1 MKRLLIACVVLFSF
15 LPPYAAKAQQDSS
28 GLQISL
34 LTCSPG
40 AELYSVF
47 GHNAL
52 RIVDSAAGTDIV
64 YNYGTFDFND
74 PDFYTK
80 FVRGKLLY
88 FVSQV
93 SYNDFLFEYQYFKR
107 GVKEQVLNL
116 SHQEKKKIQADLFE
130 NVREENRYYKY
141 DFLYDN
147 CTTRLRD
154 IIFQK
159 NKYEAYQI
167 PGFTPQGQTFRD
179 HLHVYLDRA
188 QMRWTALGI
197 DLLLGL
203 EADIPMT
210 QMESMFLPDFLYKG
224 VSLATMKQEKMERK
238 KIEVLADMQPTPVS
252 ISFYLDP
259 LFVFIV
265 FCIALLLPSFYF
277 TSLQSL
283 ADGIWLIVTGLL
295 GLFLLFMWFGTDH
308 QSFSKNLNLL
318 WAFPLN
324 LYFAFKLNDIKKWMR
339 QFFKAWSLVLLVLIA
354 ISLTNAGVINT
365 AFYPLM
371 LLASLRYWIL
381 SKKVNNYA

>member
-159 NKYEAYQI
+159 NKYEVYQI

-224 VSLATMKQEKMERK
+224 VSLATMKQEKIERK
-238 KIEVLADMQPTPVS
+238 KIEILADMQTTPVS

-371 LLASLRYWIL
+371 LLASFRYWIL

>member
-116 SHQEKKKIQADLFE
+116 SHQEKKKRQADLFE

-159 NKYEAYQI
+159 NKYEVYQI

-371 LLASLRYWIL
+371 LLASFRYWIL

>member
-52 RIVDSAAGTDIV
+52 RIIDSAAGTDIV

-80 FVRGKLLY
+80 FIRGKLLY

-93 SYNDFLFEYQYFKR
+93 SFTDFLFEYQYFKR
-107 GVKEQVLNL
+107 GVKEQVLHL
-116 SHQEKKKIQADLFE
+116 SQHEKKKIQSDLFQ

-141 DFLYDN
+141 DFLFDN

-159 NKYEAYQI
+159 NKYDAYQI
-167 PGFTPQGQTFRD
+167 PLFTQQGQTFRD

-197 DLLLGL
+197 DLLLGFG
-203 EADIPMT
+203 ADIPMT
-210 QMESMFLPDFLYKG
+210 QMQSMFLPDFLNKG
-224 VSLATMKQEKMERK
+224 VALTTMDNGRLEKTET
-238 KIEVLADMQPTPVS
+238 EVLADLQPAPQALPV
-252 ISFYLDP
+252 YLDP
-259 LFVFIV
+259 LFALSVFSAV
-265 FCIALLLPSFYF
+265 LLMPSFFF
-277 TSLQSL
+277 TSLRLLSDQIIFILS
-283 ADGIWLIVTGLL
+283 GML
-295 GLFLLFMWFGTDH
+295 GLFLMFMWFGTDH
-308 QSFSKNLNLL
+308 QSFSQNLNLV

-324 LYFAFKLNDIKKWMR
+324 LFFAFKLSNLQDWMR
-339 QFFKAWSLVLLVLIA
+339 KFFKMWSIMILALIA
-354 ISLTNAGVINT
+354 FSLTNIGIINV
-365 AFYPLM
+365 ALYPLM
-371 LLASLRYWIL
+371 LFLSFRYWIL
-381 SKKVNNYA
+381 SKKVIQHA

>member
-1 MKRLLIACVVLFSF
+1 MKRLLIACVFLFSF
-15 LPPYAAKAQQDSS
+15 LPPHAAEAQQDSS

-80 FVRGKLLY
+80 FIRGKLLY

-93 SYNDFLFEYQYFKR
+93 NYSDFLFEYQYFKR
-107 GVKEQVLNL
+107 GVKEQVLNFSQL
-116 SHQEKKKIQADLFE
+116 EKKKIQADLFQ

-141 DFLYDN
+141 DFLFDN

-167 PGFTPQGQTFRD
+167 PIFTRQGQTFRD

-188 QMRWTALGI
+188 HMRWTAFGI
-197 DLLLGL
+197 DLLLGWG
-203 EADIPMT
+203 ADIPMT
-210 QMESMFLPDFLYKG
+210 QMQSMFLPDFLNKG
-224 VSLATMKQEKMERK
+224 VSLTTTDLG
-238 KIEVLADMQPTPVS
+238 KIEQTETAVLADMQPAPQS
-252 ISFYLDP
+252 LPFYLDP
-259 LFVFIV
+259 LFVLTF
-265 FCIALLLPSFYF
+265 FCALLLIPSFYF
-277 TSLQSL
+277 TSLRLLSDQILFSFS
-283 ADGIWLIVTGLL
+283 GML

-308 QSFSKNLNLL
+308 QSFSKNLNLV

-324 LYFAFKLNDIKKWMR
+324 LYFTFKLNNLQDWMR
-339 QFFKAWSLVLLVLIA
+339 KFFKIWSIVLLVLISF
-354 ISLTNAGVINT
+354 SLTNMGMINT
-365 AFYPLM
+365 ALYPLM
-371 LLASLRYWIL
+371 LFISFRYWIL
-381 SKKVNNYA
+381 SKKINQHA

>member
-159 NKYEAYQI
+159 NKYEVYQI

-224 VSLATMKQEKMERK
+224 VSLATMKQEKIERK
-238 KIEVLADMQPTPVS
+238 KIEILADMQTTPVS

-339 QFFKAWSLVLLVLIA
+339 QFFKAWSLVLLVLIV

-371 LLASLRYWIL
+371 LLASFRYWIL

>member
-159 NKYEAYQI
+159 NKYEVYQI
-167 PGFTPQGQTFRD
+167 PGFIPQGQTFRD

-224 VSLATMKQEKMERK
+224 VSLATMKQEKIERK
-238 KIEVLADMQPTPVS
+238 KIEILADMQPTPVS

-371 LLASLRYWIL
+371 LLASFRYWIL

>member
-1 MKRLLIACVVLFSF
+1 MKRLLIACVVIFSF

-52 RIVDSAAGTDIV
+52 RIIDSAAGTDIV

-80 FVRGKLLY
+80 FIRGKLLY

-93 SYNDFLFEYQYFKR
+93 SYSDFLFEYQYFKR
-107 GVKEQVLNL
+107 GVKEQVLHL
-116 SHQEKKKIQADLFE
+116 SQQEKKKIQTDLFQ

-141 DFLYDN
+141 DFLFDN

-159 NKYEAYQI
+159 NKYDSYQI
-167 PGFTPQGQTFRD
+167 PVFTQQGQTFRD

-197 DLLLGL
+197 DLLLGFG
-203 EADIPMT
+203 ADIPMT
-210 QMESMFLPDFLYKG
+210 QMQSMFLPDFLNKG
-224 VSLATMKQEKMERK
+224 VSLTSTDMGRMVRMET
-238 KIEVLADMQPTPVS
+238 EVLADLQPAPQALP
-252 ISFYLDP
+252 FYLDP
-259 LFVFIV
+259 LFVLIV
-265 FCIALLLPSFYF
+265 FCVVLLIPSFYF
-277 TSLQSL
+277 TSFQLLSDQIIFIFS
-283 ADGIWLIVTGLL
+283 GML
-295 GLFLLFMWFGTDH
+295 GLFLMFMWFGTDH
-308 QSFSKNLNLL
+308 QSFSQNLNLL

-324 LYFAFKLNDIKKWMR
+324 LFFAFKLSNLQDWMR
-339 QFFKAWSLVLLVLIA
+339 KFFKLWSIVLLALIVF
-354 ISLTNAGVINT
+354 SLTNIGIIN
-365 AFYPLM
+365 AALYPLM
-371 LLASLRYWIL
+371 FLISFRYWIL
-381 SKKVNNYA
+381 SKKVNQHA

>member
-159 NKYEAYQI
+159 NKYEVYQI
-167 PGFTPQGQTFRD
+167 PGFTPPGQTFRD

-238 KIEVLADMQPTPVS
+238 KIEILADMQPTPVS

-371 LLASLRYWIL
+371 LLASFRYWIL

>member
-159 NKYEAYQI
+159 NKYEVYQI
-167 PGFTPQGQTFRD
+167 PDFTPQGQTFRD

-224 VSLATMKQEKMERK
+224 VSLATMKQEKIERK
-238 KIEVLADMQPTPVS
+238 KIEILADMQTTPVS

-339 QFFKAWSLVLLVLIA
+339 QFFKAWSLVLLVLIV

-371 LLASLRYWIL
+371 LLASFRYWIL

>member
-159 NKYEAYQI
+159 NKYEVYQI

-324 LYFAFKLNDIKKWMR
+324 LYFAFNLNDIKKWMR

-371 LLASLRYWIL
+371 LLASFRYWIL